1 MSDVVCEGNTMSL
14 EKFTAGTII
23 AIIGAAI
30 ILTVTTAGLLS
41 VNQTVPSSG
50 IVTPTVNLGVYQE
63 YACTHNL
70 TSISWGTLSPGGSAT
85 RTIYVKNIGTS
96 PITVTMATA
105 NWSPTTA
112 NGPITVTWSINDNT
126 LNAGQVATATLT
138 LNVSPSISGITDFSC
153 DIVITGTD

>member
-1 MSDVVCEGNTMSL
+1 MSDVACEGNIMSL

-50 IVTPTVNLGVYQE
+50 IVTTVNVGVYQE
-63 YACTHNL
+63 HDCTHNL
-70 TSISWGTLSPGGSAT
+70 TSIDWGTLSPGGSAIK
-85 RTIYVKNIGTS
+85 TIYIKNIGTQ
-96 PITVTMATA
+96 PITITMTQI
-105 NWSPTTA
+105 NWNPALA
-112 NGPITVTWSINDNT
+112 NGPITLSWSPDDTT

-138 LNVSPSISGITDFSC
+138 LDVSGSISGITDFSF
-153 DIVITGTD
+153 DIVITGTE

>member
-1 MSDVVCEGNTMSL
+1 VSL

-23 AIIGAAI
+23 VIIGAAI

-41 VNQTVPSSG
+41 VNQTVPSTG
-50 IVTPTVNLGVYQE
+50 IVTSVNVGVYQNQ
-63 YACTHNL
+63 ACTQNL
-70 TSISWGTLSPGGSAT
+70 TSINWGTLSPGGSAS
-85 RTIYVKNIGTS
+85 RTIYVKNIGTT

-105 NWSPTTA
+105 NWSPTAA

-126 LNAGQVATATLT
+126 LTVGQVATATLT
-138 LNVSPSISGITDFSC
+138 LTVSASITGIDNFSV